1 MIDMLKIVTIGG
13 GNGQSVTLRALKKFL
28 SQIEITSIVSV
39 TDSGGSSGRLREK
52 FNILPVGDILRVI
65 LALSP
70 YPYLELREI
79 FYKNRFTE
87 GELEGHNA
95 GNLLLTFL
103 YQQSGSW
110 LKAIEG
116 LSEILKVEGRVLPV
130 TLDLVHLCAELENG
144 EIITGETNIDI
155 PKFDCRIRKEKLW
168 LEPAATVM
176 PEANEAILQADY
188 IFLGSGDLYTSI
200 IPGLLV
206 SGVSEALFRTRA
218 KIVFIPN
225 IANRGSGETCGFKVS
240 DYISEIHKYLPR
252 SVDFIIAHDPKFKP
266 NLEHFAIKNWE
277 PVEVD
282 LGDWQS
288 KHEIIFAD
296 LCATNEAGMDWQKLV
311 APISEILAL

>member
-1 MIDMLKIVTIGG
+1 MKIVTIGG

-28 SQIEITSIVSV
+28 PQIQITSIVSV
-39 TDSGGSSGRLREK
+39 TDSGGSSGRLREQ

-70 YPYLELREI
+70 YSYLELREI

-87 GELEGHNA
+87 GELQGHNA

-116 LSEILKVEGRVLPV
+116 LSEILKIQGRVLPV

-144 EIITGETNIDI
+144 EIITGETNIDV
-155 PKFDCRIRKEKLW
+155 PTFDCKIRKEKLW
-168 LEPAATVM
+168 LEPQAVIM

-188 IFLGSGDLYTSI
+188 IFLGSGDLFTSI

-206 SGVSEALFRTRA
+206 GGIQEALFKTKA

-225 IANRGSGETCGFKVS
+225 VANRESGETCGFKVS
-240 DYISEIHKYLPR
+240 DYVLEIHNYLPR
-252 SVDFIIAHDPKFKP
+252 PIDYIIAHDSSFKP
-266 NLEHFAIKNWE
+266 NLEHFTAKKWE

-282 LGDWQS
+282 NGMWQ
-288 KHEIIFAD
+288 KNHQVVFAD
-296 LCATNEAGMDWQKLV
+296 LCADTEAGMDWSKLV
-311 APISEILAL
+311 TPIGKILNLSL

>member
-1 MIDMLKIVTIGG
+1 MKIVTIGG

-28 SQIEITSIVSV
+28 PQVQITSIVSV
-39 TDSGGSSGRLREK
+39 TDSGGSSGRLREQ
-52 FNILPVGDILRVI
+52 FNILSVGDILRVI
-65 LALSP
+65 LALSS
-70 YPYLELREI
+70 YNYLDLREI
-79 FYKNRFTE
+79 FYNNRFTE

-116 LSEILKVEGRVLPV
+116 FSEILKIQGRVLPV
-130 TLDLVHLCAELENG
+130 TLDLVHLCAQLENG

-155 PKFDCRIRKEKLW
+155 PTFDCKIRKEKLW
-168 LEPAATVM
+168 LEPKALIL

-206 SGVSEALFRTRA
+206 GGIQEALFKTKA

-225 IANRGSGETCGFKVS
+225 VANREKGETCGFNVS
-240 DYISEIHKYLPR
+240 DYVSEIHNYLPR
-252 SVDFIIAHDPKFKP
+252 PVDYIIAHDSSFKL
-266 NLEHFAIKNWE
+266 NLEHFAVKNWE

-282 LGDWQS
+282 DGVWQ
-288 KHEIIFAD
+288 KNHQVVFAD
-296 LCATNEAGMDWQKLV
+296 LCADTEAGMDWAKLV
-311 APISEILAL
+311 APVGKVLKLV